1 MKQEI
6 IKQIITETE
15 FVIGEPIEDLRG
27 RLEKIRELIEPY
39 HNVPAYRF
47 TPAPPMDRRKMML
60 GDDSLSDPLI
70 EEVREVCEKLDKR
83 ISELFW
89 TSDDGNNLRDGT
101 PEDTDAPVAFS
112 RAWNDFRQLLARL
125 NPAKTNPT
133 K

>member
-47 TPAPPMDRRKMML
+47 TPAPPIDRRRMML
-60 GDDSLSDPLI
+60 GDDSLPESAPTGEGR
-70 EEVREVCEKLDKR
+70 EE
-83 ISELFW
+83 
-89 TSDDGNNLRDGT
+89 
-101 PEDTDAPVAFS
+101 
-112 RAWNDFRQLLARL
+112 
-125 NPAKTNPT
+125 
-133 K
+133 